1 MPSKEYYLYCSLLKT
16 TDFIHTSFAKC
27 DSFISW
33 ATKSRALFDFNQFAL
48 QILQFHK
55 TIHSASFWG
64 CANLGVLHSR
74 RERGNYYDTKRLRKY
89 AGAFLRLGRLLLDCQ
104 RLAGYFADCR
114 PPFTFPT
121 QHGNSARRYRSYHP
135 IGGGAGFSAYRCRH
149 KSAGVD

>member
-74 RERGNYYDTKRLRKY
+74 RERGNYLDTMRLCKY
-89 AGAFLRLGRLLLDCQ
+89 VGAFLRLGRFLIDCQ
-104 RLAGYFADCR
+104 RLAG
-114 PPFTFPT
+114 
-121 QHGNSARRYRSYHP
+121 
-135 IGGGAGFSAYRCRH
+135 GGAGGRARG
-149 KSAGVD
+149 AGPT

>member
-33 ATKSRALFDFNQFAL
+33 ATISRALFDFNQFAL

-89 AGAFLRLGRLLLDCQ
+89 AGAFLRLGRLLIDCQ
-104 RLAGYFADCR
+104 RVAGYFADCR
-114 PPFTFPT
+114 TPFTLPFLF
-121 QHGNSARRYRSYHP
+121 
-135 IGGGAGFSAYRCRH
+135 GFFVCCFRFFFFF
-149 KSAGVD
+149 GVVVGFFVFLCLF

>member
-48 QILQFHK
+48 QILLFKK

-74 RERGNYYDTKRLRKY
+74 RERNKKKKTKQKHKNT
-89 AGAFLRLGRLLLDCQ
+89 GAFLRLGRLLID
-104 RLAGYFADCR
+104 
-114 PPFTFPT
+114 
-121 QHGNSARRYRSYHP
+121 
-135 IGGGAGFSAYRCRH
+135 
-149 KSAGVD
+149 